1 MYMCIHVGIYMYVG
15 VGCMAVANLLFIDS
29 ITAVEECSVVYRN
42 PVAAEDG
49 HFYPSLHPKWEV

>member
-1 MYMCIHVGIYMYVG
+1 MHEHVCIHVDIYMCVG

-29 ITAVEECSVVYRN
+29 ITAVEEVYRN